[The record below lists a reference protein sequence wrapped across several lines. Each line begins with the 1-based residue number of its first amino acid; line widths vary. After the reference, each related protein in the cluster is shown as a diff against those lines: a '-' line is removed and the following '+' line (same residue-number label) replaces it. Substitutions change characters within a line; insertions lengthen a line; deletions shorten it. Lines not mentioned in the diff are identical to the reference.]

1 MNKEVIE
8 LFARLQSAKN
18 SAEQAYITASINID
32 MLPEPA
38 ATTARR
44 CGLLDWFDLDMVKS
58 LVDDV
63 DLPNAEEIF
72 NQIIALPF
80 MEHYERVNAYEFHQ
94 LSAEGWKSHYNEHDP
109 EFVKE
114 TFARAYQAYVEK
126 KEGDDEYG
134 YAKHK
139 SVLSLI
145 ILQRYNK
152 AYGMIQEFLDDATIK
167 VDDVSAFFWWLE
179 KLPKTW
185 SWVKLPPYTVYFH
198 LYIGICLCRSHAY
211 EESIERFSIA
221 IDKSPNN
228 YLAYVWRGNA
238 YRRLNH
244 HEKAIEDFSVAIR
257 LDPTDPNVLMRR
269 MDCYN
274 DMQQHDKAKAD
285 EEMAQKIHD
294 QRYDEALARKK

>member
-8 LFARLQSAKN
+8 CLQSAKN

-32 MLPEPA
+32 MLPEPT
-38 ATTARR
+38 ATVARR

-152 AYGMIQEFLDDATIK
+152 AYGMIQSFLDDATIK

-185 SWVKLPPYTVYFH
+185 SWVKLPPYTVDFH
-198 LYIGICLCRSHAY
+198 LYINIYLYHSHTY
-211 EESIERFSIA
+211 KESIGRFSNI
-221 IDKSPNN
+221 INKSPNN
-228 YLAYVWRGNA
+228 YLTY
-238 YRRLNH
+238 
-244 HEKAIEDFSVAIR
+244 I
-257 LDPTDPNVLMRR
+257 
-269 MDCYN
+269 
-274 DMQQHDKAKAD
+274 
-285 EEMAQKIHD
+285 
-294 QRYDEALARKK
+294 